1 MCNNDLR
8 EIYRRH
14 GLLKKFFLCGIGLSL
29 YLSQVA
35 LAEQVSIITN
45 VDDCAN
51 AHTVF
56 YRNQQGLLGV
66 ASEVPTTDWPMPE
79 KGDRLQG
86 DFSALGNVL
95 VEYANKT
102 GQVLLNIE
110 AREAPKDALPKLMK
124 QFCSKIP

>member
-1 MCNNDLR
+1 MCNNDLT
-8 EIYRRH
+8 ELNRRH
-14 GLLKKFFLCGIGLSL
+14 GTLKKVLLCGVGLSL
-29 YLSQVA
+29 GLSQFA

-110 AREAPKDALPKLMK
+110 ARDAPKDALPKLMK
-124 QFCSKIP
+124 QFCSKIQ

>member
-1 MCNNDLR
+1 MSRNSNV
-8 EIYRRH
+8 RRVLVRVTQLKWH
-14 GLLKKFFLCGIGLSL
+14 MFGLLLGLS
-29 YLSQVA
+29 VCHA
-35 LAEQVSIITN
+35 GLAEQVVIITN

-56 YRNQQGLLGV
+56 YRNRQGLLGV

-95 VEYANKT
+95 VDYVNKT

-110 AREAPKDALPKLMK
+110 EREAPKGALPELMK
-124 QFCSKIP
+124 RFCALAP